1 MYRVFGGQIY
11 DIDGWMQER
20 RNSIANALEL
30 RLSCTNPSMLC
41 NPQLHDVHTVVAQF
55 GIKPLCKPLMN
66 SLNGLGEF
74 NVHLKIMFFNMQVK
88 QKVLFLNDLSSGDA
102 DIYHK

>member
-1 MYRVFGGQIY
+1 M
-11 DIDGWMQER
+11 DW
-20 RNSIANALEL
+20 
-30 RLSCTNPSMLC
+30 
-41 NPQLHDVHTVVAQF
+41 
-55 GIKPLCKPLMN
+55 
-66 SLNGLGEF
+66 GEF